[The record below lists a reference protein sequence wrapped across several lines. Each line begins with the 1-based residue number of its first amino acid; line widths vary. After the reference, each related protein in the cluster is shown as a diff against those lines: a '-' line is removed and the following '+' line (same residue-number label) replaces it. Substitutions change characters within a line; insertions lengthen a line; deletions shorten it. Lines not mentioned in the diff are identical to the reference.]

1 MNDIKIITEDS
12 NKNTRACLANYFRF
26 IGVLVS
32 ESNPYQ
38 KEVYHNYDEVLTVE
52 DNLYEMSKEERIQ
65 YITNIIERFALDKKE
80 KKNLCKLAQIY
91 IENELDIIIP
101 NIEYYIDYEKIAY
114 QLLEI
119 QNAIQLLRKISDR
132 KINMEIH

>member
-1 MNDIKIITEDS
+1 
-12 NKNTRACLANYFRF
+12 
-26 IGVLVS
+26 
-32 ESNPYQ
+32 
-38 KEVYHNYDEVLTVE
+38 
-52 DNLYEMSKEERIQ
+52 MSKEERIQ
-65 YITNIIERFALDKKE
+65 YITIIIERFALDKKE